1 MTQKSSD
8 AFEQPVVAGTEEELR
23 AYQKGVAVLL
33 MPVRDGWKVSYLSGG
48 DWEQEPGTEFAT
60 FDEAVQAIS
69 ALLPQA
75 NSVDERAK
83 AQEMEELLKL
93 RREAAHTT
101 QH

>member
-48 DWEQEPGTEFAT
+48 DWEQEPGTESQLVLT
-60 FDEAVQAIS
+60 KELEPGTESQL
-69 ALLPQA
+69 AL
-75 NSVDERAK
+75 SK
-83 AQEMEELLKL
+83 ELEPGTESLL
-93 RREAAHTT
+93 
-101 QH
+101 Q